1 MSEQSTV
8 PQRSSVEAGRSEAVN
23 SRAVTAEAAIGPQAS
38 GDAGRRAGGKALLAI
53 GLFLLALVL
62 LNVFAPAQAYL
73 WLKAF
78 HVVSIIAWMAG
89 LLYLPRLFVYHTDAA
104 PGSPMSETFSVMETR
119 LMKVIMTP
127 AMIVSWV
134 LGLWL
139 GWLGGWFAAGWGG
152 AWLYAKIALVVG
164 LSAAHMHF
172 AAALKGFRE
181 NTNTRTARYWRMV
194 NEVPTLLMLAIVVLV
209 IVVKDW

>member
-1 MSEQSTV
+1 MTTTDPAPQTST
-8 PQRSSVEAGRSEAVN
+8 E
-23 SRAVTAEAAIGPQAS
+23 
-38 GDAGRRAGGKALLAI
+38 AGRRAGGRALVAI
-53 GLFLLALVL
+53 ALFLVALVA

-89 LLYLPRLFVYHTDAA
+89 LLYLPRLFVYHSDA
-104 PGSPMSETFSVMETR
+104 PHGMPISDTFTVMERR

-127 AMIVSWV
+127 AMIVAWV

-139 GWLGGWFAAGWGG
+139 GWLGGWFTAGWGG
-152 AWLYAKIALVVG
+152 AWLYGKIALVIG
-164 LSAAHMHF
+164 LTAAHMHF
-172 AAALKGFRE
+172 AAAMRRFAEG
-181 NTNTRTARYWRMV
+181 TNERPARYWRMV
-194 NEVPTLLMLAIVVLV
+194 NEVPTVLMLGIIVLV